1 MGGKYKSFLMLT
13 YRVFS
18 LIPAIAIGVH
28 ILLRLWFD
36 REVNCL
42 RIFSKTFAI
51 IYTIIFEAAWLYFLY
66 ASGPRKQHQNDWQ
79 RTKSFQSA
87 MTFYIYYYAV
97 LVYGPAWFLSLIFM
111 VTPRL
116 KKTKVTAAMR
126 NLTAADL
133 EKDR

>member
-1 MGGKYKSFLMLT
+1 
-13 YRVFS
+13 
-18 LIPAIAIGVH
+18 
-28 ILLRLWFD
+28 
-36 REVNCL
+36 
-42 RIFSKTFAI
+42 
-51 IYTIIFEAAWLYFLY
+51 
-66 ASGPRKQHQNDWQ
+66 
-79 RTKSFQSA
+79 